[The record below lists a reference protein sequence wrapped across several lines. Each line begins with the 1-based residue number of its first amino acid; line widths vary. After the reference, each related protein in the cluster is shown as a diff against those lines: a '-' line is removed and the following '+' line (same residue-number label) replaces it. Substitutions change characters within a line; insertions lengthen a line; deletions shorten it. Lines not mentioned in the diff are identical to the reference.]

1 MSKFQRISVIL
12 LGLLQLL
19 AAALI
24 FALPGTESGLLV
36 ILLILSFTFAASG
49 VKDIVRYF
57 SMARFMV
64 GGRLIL
70 FRGVIMFDFGLF
82 SLSLYDAS
90 SFIVSIYLIGVF
102 MFSGVVDILMA
113 REAKYLR
120 SSRWKLRIARGA
132 VKIMLGIACIAFI
145 RNESALEI
153 LFGISLVYS
162 ASTRIVSAFRK
173 TESAYIQ

>member
-1 MSKFQRISVIL
+1 
-12 LGLLQLL
+12 
-19 AAALI
+19 
-24 FALPGTESGLLV
+24 
-36 ILLILSFTFAASG
+36 
-49 VKDIVRYF
+49 
-57 SMARFMV
+57 MV

-153 LFGISLVYS
+153 LFGVSLVYS

>member
-24 FALPGTESGLLV
+24 FALPGTENGLLV

-70 FRGVIMFDFGLF
+70 FRGVVMLDFGLF
-82 SLSLYDAS
+82 TLSL
-90 SFIVSIYLIGVF
+90 
-102 MFSGVVDILMA
+102 
-113 REAKYLR
+113 
-120 SSRWKLRIARGA
+120 
-132 VKIMLGIACIAFI
+132 
-145 RNESALEI
+145 
-153 LFGISLVYS
+153 
-162 ASTRIVSAFRK
+162 
-173 TESAYIQ
+173 